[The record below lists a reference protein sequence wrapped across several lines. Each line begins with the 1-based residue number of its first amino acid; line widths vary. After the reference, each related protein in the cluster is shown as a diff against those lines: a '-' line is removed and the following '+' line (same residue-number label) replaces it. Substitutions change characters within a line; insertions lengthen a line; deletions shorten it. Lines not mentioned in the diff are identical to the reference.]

1 MDNVD
6 NFIFS
11 FIYNYWRVN
20 KLLIVMN
27 TEIFSCT
34 RYKNDLQYGLRNVL
48 KWGGLMDENA
58 LWQSVLNEI
67 YPEVNS
73 ASFHAWFND
82 LKLIRIIDNKV
93 YIQVPMEIHK
103 RILTQNYYSL
113 IDDAFYKLTSHNY
126 EFEFLLKDEIDV
138 SLNQNVDNVDNFVSE
153 VIDTPKKKEKEIS
166 LEEWNSNLIP
176 ELNFDNYIVG
186 DSNRLAKT
194 AGMIV
199 AEQPGKVHNPLFIY
213 GKSGLGKTHLM
224 HAIGNY
230 IVEHSKKK
238 VLYTTSEM
246 FKDDYI
252 NIINS
257 DNTNNIQIAA
267 DFKKKYRDVDVL
279 IIDDI
284 QYLVGAEKTQQ
295 EFFHTF
301 NALHQAN
308 KQIIISSDRSP
319 DDLKLLEERLR
330 SRFMWGLPVDI
341 YPPDFELR
349 CKIIRAKLKNMS
361 ISAKIDENVIEYI
374 ANNCQNDVRFLEG
387 TLNRLMAYT
396 AMMIPEKV
404 DLNFAIEALADFVNH
419 NQYTT
424 SSIESIQKSV
434 AEYYKIKVED
444 LKGKKRS
451 ANIAYPRMI
460 AMYLSRTL
468 TEENLNRI
476 GLEFGGRDHSTVIH
490 ACEKIAQDLKEKV
503 GLESTLKEIQNKL

>member
-1 MDNVD
+1 MVETDLWKSILD
-6 NFIFS
+6 
-11 FIYNYWRVN
+11 
-20 KLLIVMN
+20 
-27 TEIFSCT
+27 EI
-34 RYKNDLQYGLRNVL
+34 K
-48 KWGGLMDENA
+48 
-58 LWQSVLNEI
+58 
-67 YPEVNS
+67 PEVNS

-82 LKLIRIIDNKV
+82 LKLISVRDNKV
-93 YIQVPMEIHK
+93 IIQVPMEIHK
-103 RILTQNYYSL
+103 RILTTNYYNL
-113 IDDAFYKLTSHNY
+113 IDDAFYKITNHNY
-126 EFEFLLKDEIDV
+126 EFEFLLKDELDSSFYMTQPI
-138 SLNQNVDNVDNFVSE
+138 VDNVDNFSTASSHL
-153 VIDTPKKKEKEIS
+153 DTSAIHFDESWE
-166 LEEWNSNLIP
+166 SNLIP

-186 DSNRLAKT
+186 DSNRFAKT

-230 IVEHSKKK
+230 IALHTKKK

-252 NIINS
+252 NISN
-257 DNTNNIQIAA
+257 NENRENNIQVAA
-267 DFKKKYRDVDVL
+267 NFKKKYRELDVL

-301 NALHQAN
+301 NHLHQAN

-319 DDLKLLEERLR
+319 EDLKLLEERLR

-349 CKIIRAKLKNMS
+349 CKIIREKLKNMT

-374 ANNCQNDVRFLEG
+374 ANNCQNDIRFLEG
-387 TLNRLMAYT
+387 ILNRLMAYT
-396 AMMIPEKV
+396 AMIVPDKI
-404 DLNFAIEALADFVNH
+404 DLNFAIEALSDFVN
-419 NQYTT
+419 NNIYKNK
-424 SSIESIQKSV
+424 SIEGIQKAV
-434 AEYYKIKVED
+434 ADYYKIRIED

-451 ANIAYPRMI
+451 ADIAYPRQI
-460 AMYLSRTL
+460 AMYLSRVL

-490 ACEKIAQDLKEKV
+490 ACDKIAEELKTNN
-503 GLESTLKEIQNKL
+503 LLDNQLKEIQNKM

>member
-1 MDNVD
+1 MVSKNE
-6 NFIFS
+6 
-11 FIYNYWRVN
+11 WGGEMEQN
-20 KLLIVMN
+20 KLWESI
-27 TEIFSCT
+27 
-34 RYKNDLQYGLRNVL
+34 
-48 KWGGLMDENA
+48 
-58 LWQSVLNEI
+58 LNEI

-73 ASFHAWFND
+73 ASFHAWFHD
-82 LKLIRIIDNKV
+82 LKLIKIQDNKV

-103 RILTQNYYSL
+103 RILTTNYYNL
-113 IDDAFYKLTSHNY
+113 IDDAFYKITNHNY
-126 EFEFLLKDEIDV
+126 DFEFLLKEEIEENHLAPETNQPNIDIPKENIDDIATNNSEENIDEW
-138 SLNQNVDNVDNFVSE
+138 E
-153 VIDTPKKKEKEIS
+153 T
-166 LEEWNSNLIP
+166 NLIP
-176 ELNFDNYIVG
+176 ELNFDNYVVG

-230 IVEHSKKK
+230 IVAHSKKK

-252 NIINS
+252 NISNS
-257 DNTNNIQIAA
+257 ENKANNIQVAA
-267 DFKKKYRDVDVL
+267 NFKRKYRDVDVL

-349 CKIIRAKLKNMS
+349 CKIIKAKLKNMS
-361 ISAKIDENVIEYI
+361 ICTIIDEDVIEYI
-374 ANNCQNDVRFLEG
+374 ANSCQNDVRFLEG
-387 TLNRLMAYT
+387 ALNRLMAYT
-396 AMMIPEKV
+396 AMIVPEKIT
-404 DLNFAIEALADFVNH
+404 LNFAIEALADFSNVYKSN
-419 NQYTT
+419 
-424 SSIESIQKSV
+424 SIESIQKAV
-434 AEYYKIKVED
+434 ADYYKISIDD

-451 ANIAYPRMI
+451 NDIAYPRQV
-460 AMYLSRTL
+460 AMYLCRSL

-490 ACEKIAQDLKEKV
+490 ACDKISDELKDNKN
-503 GLESTLKEIQNKL
+503 LENVINDIKNKM

>member
-1 MDNVD
+1 
-6 NFIFS
+6 
-11 FIYNYWRVN
+11 
-20 KLLIVMN
+20 
-27 TEIFSCT
+27 
-34 RYKNDLQYGLRNVL
+34 
-48 KWGGLMDENA
+48 MDEKD
-58 LWQSVLNEI
+58 LWQSILNEI

-82 LKLIRIIDNKV
+82 LKLIKIKDNKV

-103 RILTQNYYSL
+103 RILTQNYYNL

-126 EFEFLLKDEIDV
+126 EFEFLLKDEIDE
-138 SLNQNVDNVDNFVSE
+138 SLKSSKKKNVDSVDNFF
-153 VIDTPKKKEKEIS
+153 EKEEVS
-166 LEEWNSNLIP
+166 LKKRKESTSESWDSNLIP

-257 DNTNNIQIAA
+257 ENQNNIQVAS
-267 DFKKKYRDVDVL
+267 DFKRKYRDVDVL

-349 CKIIRAKLKNMS
+349 CKIIKAKLKNMS
-361 ISAKIDENVIEYI
+361 ISTKIDENVIEYI

-387 TLNRLMAYT
+387 ALNRLMAYT

-419 NQYTT
+419 NRYAT
-424 SSIESIQKSV
+424 SSIEGIQKAV
-434 AEYYKIKVED
+434 AEYYNIKVED

-451 ANIAYPRMI
+451 ASIAYPRMV
-460 AMYLSRTL
+460 AMYLARTL

-490 ACEKIAQDLKEKV
+490 ACDKIAQDIKEKV
-503 GLESTLKEIQNKL
+503 GLETTLKDIQNKM

>member
-1 MDNVD
+1 M
-6 NFIFS
+6 
-11 FIYNYWRVN
+11 
-20 KLLIVMN
+20 
-27 TEIFSCT
+27 
-34 RYKNDLQYGLRNVL
+34 L
-48 KWGGLMDENA
+48 KRGGFMGEKD
-58 LWQSVLNEI
+58 LWQSVLDEI
-67 YPEVNS
+67 YPEVNT

-82 LKLIRIIDNKV
+82 LKLIKIQNNKV
-93 YIQVPMEIHK
+93 FIQVPMEIHK
-103 RILTQNYYSL
+103 RILTQNYYTL
-113 IDDAFYKLTSHNY
+113 LDDAFYKITNHNY
-126 EFEFLLKDEIDV
+126 EFEFLLKEEV
-138 SLNQNVDNVDNFVSE
+138 ETEEEKETVNVDNVDNLVN
-153 VIDTPKKKEKEIS
+153 VVNTPPVTVER
-166 LEEWNSNLIP
+166 EWESNLIP
-176 ELNFDNYIVG
+176 DLNFDNYIVG

-230 IVEHSKKK
+230 IATHSNKK

-252 NIINS
+252 NIISNE
-257 DNTNNIQIAA
+257 NKGNNIQVAS
-267 DFKKKYRDVDVL
+267 DFKKKYREVDVL

-349 CKIIRAKLKNMS
+349 CKIIRSKLKNTS
-361 ISAKIDENVIEYI
+361 IVNKIDENVIEYI

-387 TLNRLMAYT
+387 AVNRLLAYT
-396 AMMIPEKV
+396 AMIVPEVV

-419 NQYTT
+419 NIYTR
-424 SSIESIQKSV
+424 SSIEGIQKAV
-434 AEYYKIKVED
+434 ADYYKITVDD

-451 ANIAYPRMI
+451 ANIAYPRQI

-490 ACEKIAQDLKEKV
+490 ACDKITSDLKKNPA
-503 GLESTLKEIQNKL
+503 LEQQLKEIQNKM

>member
-1 MDNVD
+1 MEQK
-6 NFIFS
+6 S
-11 FIYNYWRVN
+11 
-20 KLLIVMN
+20 
-27 TEIFSCT
+27 
-34 RYKNDLQYGLRNVL
+34 
-48 KWGGLMDENA
+48 
-58 LWQSVLNEI
+58 LWQSILDEI

-73 ASFHAWFND
+73 ASFHAWFHD
-82 LKLIRIIDNKV
+82 LKLIKIQENKV

-103 RILTQNYYSL
+103 RILMTNYYNL
-113 IDDAFYKLTSHNY
+113 IDDAFYKVTNHNY
-126 EFEFLLKDEIDV
+126 EFEFLLKEEIDD
-138 SLNQNVDNVDNFVSE
+138 SLFIGEKIVDNVDNFVTE
-153 VIDTPKKKEKEIS
+153 VIENQKNAEETPDEK
-166 LEEWNSNLIP
+166 WVSNLIP
-176 ELNFDNYIVG
+176 ELNFENYIVG

-230 IVEHSKKK
+230 IVNNSKKK

-252 NIINS
+252 NISNS
-257 DNTNNIQIAA
+257 ENKDNNIQVAA
-267 DFKKKYRDVDVL
+267 NFKKKYRDVDVL

-349 CKIIRAKLKNMS
+349 CKIIRAKLKNMT

-387 TLNRLMAYT
+387 ALNRLMAYT
-396 AMMIPEKV
+396 AMIVPPKV
-404 DLNFAIEALADFVNH
+404 DLNFAIEALADFVNK
-419 NQYTT
+419 NIYKTN
-424 SSIESIQKSV
+424 SIESIQKAV
-434 AEYYKIKVED
+434 ADYYGIRVED
-444 LKGKKRS
+444 LKGKRRS
-451 ANIAYPRMI
+451 ADIAYPRQI

-468 TEENLNRI
+468 TGENLNRI

-490 ACEKIAQDLKEKV
+490 ACDKIVEELKGNKK
-503 GLESTLKEIQNKL
+503 LENELKEIQNKM

>member
-1 MDNVD
+1 M
-6 NFIFS
+6 
-11 FIYNYWRVN
+11 
-20 KLLIVMN
+20 
-27 TEIFSCT
+27 
-34 RYKNDLQYGLRNVL
+34 L
-48 KWGGLMDENA
+48 KRGGFMGEKD
-58 LWQSVLNEI
+58 LWQSVLDEI
-67 YPEVNS
+67 YPEVNT

-82 LKLIRIIDNKV
+82 LKLIKIQNNKV
-93 YIQVPMEIHK
+93 FIQVPMEIHK
-103 RILTQNYYSL
+103 RILTQNYYTL
-113 IDDAFYKLTSHNY
+113 LDDAFYKITNHNY
-126 EFEFLLKDEIDV
+126 EFEFLLKEEIETEEEKEP
-138 SLNQNVDNVDNFVSE
+138 SNVDNVDNLINVVNSPPVS
-153 VIDTPKKKEKEIS
+153 VEKEW
-166 LEEWNSNLIP
+166 ESNLIP
-176 ELNFDNYIVG
+176 DLNFDNYIVG

-230 IVEHSKKK
+230 IATHSNKK

-252 NIINS
+252 NIISNE
-257 DNTNNIQIAA
+257 NKGNNIQVAA
-267 DFKKKYRDVDVL
+267 DFKKKYREVDVL

-349 CKIIRAKLKNMS
+349 CKIIRSKLKNTS
-361 ISAKIDENVIEYI
+361 IVNKIDENVIEYI

-387 TLNRLMAYT
+387 AVNRLLAYT
-396 AMMIPEKV
+396 FMIVPEVV

-419 NQYTT
+419 NIYSR
-424 SSIESIQKSV
+424 SSIEGIQKAV
-434 AEYYKIKVED
+434 ADYYKITVDD

-451 ANIAYPRMI
+451 ANIAYPRQI

-490 ACEKIAQDLKEKV
+490 ACDKITSDLKKNPA
-503 GLESTLKEIQNKL
+503 LEQQLKEIQNKM